1 MENVSGSASINDA
14 LLPVLQ
20 EISNAIVVADNL
32 STISHLML
40 DLAIRH
46 TGAEKGS
53 LMLVNGQQELYIH
66 SAQGLDYLLS
76 RSYRIKLGEGI
87 AGTVAESGEAVMV
100 ADIETDERFR
110 RFGRDRYATRSFIS
124 CPIKGMEKVL
134 GVLNIN
140 DKRDGTP
147 FTADDF
153 ALVRIIAGQ
162 AGIALKKSLL
172 VKKFKDK
179 TADLEEANRK
189 LIDADIG
196 RSEFLTRISHELRT
210 PLNAIKGSVYH
221 LQNSGELQPLLQK
234 EFFDIIG
241 RETCKLIA
249 IVEKQLDFLRFED
262 EDRVLRKSIIYL
274 REILTGICHSRTL
287 RNALSKKNLQLDLDL
302 GEGVFNVVGDKVMV
316 NQLLINLLE
325 GLAHFLDRGSRIVI
339 SVRETGSIVARFHVS
354 SRLPE
359 DFLNHHFTFNDLFLN
374 EQSEGAIKIF
384 LARKAAEAHG
394 WQLIGDQQDDFFI
407 TLTIPMVKRHRV
419 EAAIN
424 ATLEMILEFTSEL
437 FGANTCSLM
446 LADELS
452 GDLVINCARGLDEE
466 IIRRTRI
473 SVPSRIAGWV
483 AQEGKPLLVKDIE
496 TDPRFRKRNLDAQYN
511 TKSLLSFPLKVG
523 ERMLGVLNL
532 NNKKTGE
539 PFTDRDL
546 RVGTLLIERVT
557 AFVEN
562 LYTDSWTDEEL
573 GRLLQSLDSL
583 INAERK
589 YPKKDSRLTWLMER
603 LLEQLEV
610 GEEELG
616 VALYISMIY
625 DLGLM
630 LVGSGVL
637 EKMAPLSPLEESSL
651 RAHPYSTLGLLGDFE
666 PSQTVRKVILHHH
679 ERYDGTGYPDGLKGE
694 EIPFLSRV
702 LAVVDAY
709 SALTEAR
716 PYRSALSGEAALG
729 ELRKGAGKQFD
740 PSVVD
745 ALERISLDQGGTI
758 LMM

>member
-53 LMLVNGQQELYIH
+53 LMLINGHQELYIH
-66 SAQGLDYLLS
+66 SAQGLDYLLA
-76 RSYRIKLGEGI
+76 RSYRVKLGEGI
-87 AGTVAESGEAVMV
+87 AGMVAKSGEPMMV
-100 ADIETDERFR
+100 ADIEADERFR
-110 RFGRDRYATRSFIS
+110 GIGRDRYATRSFIS

-140 DKRDGTP
+140 DKRDGAP

-162 AGIALKKSLL
+162 AGIALKNSLL

-241 RETCKLIA
+241 RETGKLIA

-287 RNALSKKNLQLDLDL
+287 RNALSKKNIQLDLDL
-302 GEGVFNVVGDKVMV
+302 GEEAFNVVGDKVMV

-394 WQLIGDQQDDFFI
+394 WQLIGGKQQDDFFI

-511 TKSLLSFPLKVG
+511 TKSLLSFPLKAG
-523 ERMLGVLNL
+523 ERILGVLNL
-532 NNKKTGE
+532 NNKKSGE

-546 RVGTLLIERVT
+546 RVGTLLLERVT

-589 YPKKDSRLTWLMER
+589 YP
-603 LLEQLEV
+603 
-610 GEEELG
+610 
-616 VALYISMIY
+616 
-625 DLGLM
+625 
-630 LVGSGVL
+630 
-637 EKMAPLSPLEESSL
+637 
-651 RAHPYSTLGLLGDFE
+651 
-666 PSQTVRKVILHHH
+666 
-679 ERYDGTGYPDGLKGE
+679 
-694 EIPFLSRV
+694 
-702 LAVVDAY
+702 
-709 SALTEAR
+709 
-716 PYRSALSGEAALG
+716 
-729 ELRKGAGKQFD
+729 
-740 PSVVD
+740 
-745 ALERISLDQGGTI
+745 
-758 LMM
+758 